1 MTERGLPIVDGAPAC
16 PFVAFEDDRDERA
29 ASPDHRHRC
38 YAEAQPAPRALAHQ
52 EAYCL
57 SSAFPVCPTFQDWA
71 RREAAR
77 SRGQEPRTSDA
88 VAAAAVPPQRN
99 PPRNWSE
106 PPPWSGREP
115 RNADDGDWKDED
127 QETGVSGAAA
137 AGAAAGAAGASATAG
152 AAAAAG
158 TAEGRGL
165 SGSYADR
172 LLAGAG
178 SAPGAGPESGANDAF
193 EPDDGVDEGEDD
205 GPIGSPPP
213 YAAPIAAAAAARMP
227 SQPTFAASDPAW
239 DDDEAEDEAAAE
251 PPARRHRERDPGR
264 MAALRG
270 EAPRGGGNAAGGG
283 GGDRP
288 ARRRDANAPE
298 WERARPLEAYPTL
311 RSRRLSELSIP
322 PILVAVV
329 ALALAAAVLFAL
341 PGLLGFGKPSAGGS
355 AGPSVPVTTP
365 LVTPVPT
372 PVPKPTNQL
381 YVVQSGDTL
390 SGIAK
395 RFKVT
400 LAELIAANAETLPD
414 PNKLAIGDQLIIPA
428 KNPTVVPGTSSA
440 PAAT

>member
-77 SRGQEPRTSDA
+77 SRGQEPRHPTDA
-88 VAAAAVPPQRN
+88 VAAAAMPPQRN
-99 PPRNWSE
+99 PPRNWAE
-106 PPPWSGREP
+106 PPPWSSRGGGSRP
-115 RNADDGDWKDED
+115 SGDDDWQDED
-127 QETGVSGAAA
+127 AVVGGAAGAAA
-137 AGAAAGAAGASATAG
+137 AGGAAAGAAGNI
-152 AAAAAG
+152 
-158 TAEGRGL
+158 AEPGRGL

-172 LLAGAG
+172 VASDAG
-178 SAPGAGPESGANDAF
+178 
-193 EPDDGVDEGEDD
+193 GEDAPPVPEAD
-205 GPIGSPPP
+205 DDDTDAPIGAVPP
-213 YAAPIAAAAAARMP
+213 YAPPIAHDLTAP
-227 SQPTFAASDPAW
+227 GSDPDEAPPVYEGTGAW
-239 DDDEAEDEAAAE
+239 ADDDGDADADPE
-251 PPARRHRERDPGR
+251 PPARRHRERDPER
-264 MAALRG
+264 LAALRG
-270 EAPRGGGNAAGGG
+270 QAPRGGGQPGGN
-283 GGDRP
+283 RP
-288 ARRRDANAPE
+288 VRHRDDNAPE

-322 PILVAVV
+322 PLLVAVV

-341 PGLLGFGKPSAGGS
+341 PGLLGFGKPSAGQS
-355 AGPSVPVTTP
+355 SGPSVPVTTP
-365 LVTPVPT
+365 LVTPAPT
-372 PVPKPTNQL
+372 AVPKPTDQL

-400 LAELIAANAETLPD
+400 LADLIAANAETLPD
-414 PNKLAIGDQLIIPA
+414 PNKLSIGDKLIIPA
-428 KNPTVVPGTSSA
+428 KNPAEV